1 MSNGRV
7 EAPLLFYSYAHR
19 DEAHLT
25 RLRMHLAL
33 LKHENRISEWY
44 DRKIR
49 PGDEWDRSIK
59 DELERARIILLLVSA
74 NFIAS
79 DYCWGTEV
87 RRALERHAH
96 SEAIVVPVIVS
107 PVDWHPAP
115 FGMLQAL
122 PANGKPITTWGN
134 RDQAWAE
141 VATGIRS
148 LIDHLNPS

>member
-1 MSNGRV
+1 
-7 EAPLLFYSYAHR
+7 
-19 DEAHLT
+19 
-25 RLRMHLAL
+25 MHLAL

>member
-1 MSNGRV
+1 MSNDRTD
-7 EAPLLFYSYAHR
+7 APSLFYSYSHR

-25 RLRMHLAL
+25 RLRAHLAL
-33 LKHENRISEWY
+33 LKRENRISEWY

-59 DELERARIILLLVSA
+59 DELGRARIILLLVSA

-87 RRALERHAH
+87 RRALERHARG
-96 SEAIVVPVIVS
+96 EAVVVPVIVS

-148 LIDHLNPS
+148 LINHLTPS